1 MDNSID
7 ILSSSL
13 DRKIEVLKAI
23 SAYNLKQKKD
33 VLADKFVN
41 IRMTQERFNRLKA
54 YADLHNQ
61 TITETM
67 YQAIDKLLSEEDKSK
82 DSR

>member
-1 MDNSID
+1 M
-7 ILSSSL
+7 LGKMG
-13 DRKIEVLKAI
+13 RP
-23 SAYNLKQKKD
+23 KKD

-54 YADLHNQ
+54 YAALHNQ

-67 YQAIDKLLSEEDKSK
+67 YQAIDKLLSEEDMRE